1 MVEGQWW
8 TPGTWGSLNKMP
20 GQVAES
26 PGQLEG
32 QGGPRADTAE
42 RSSCSEASESP
53 PLIGLISSSELL
65 FVRFGSERQKE

>member
-53 PLIGLISSSELL
+53 RTTSSLSTT
-65 FVRFGSERQKE
+65 